1 MADQGVMTGRAQP
14 PAELGDGMSPGLTG
28 KRLLAPAALAVPARR
43 SLGRDLGV
51 GGGVL
56 GLSEHV
62 RPFRG
67 CRRRIMRKQI
77 TCNLFLEFCYYH
89 PVPTWSFFTNHAR
102 VLICITR
109 DPQLRLRDLA
119 ATLDITE
126 RSAHGIVSDLVEAGY
141 VIKEK
146 DGRRN
151 RYRVLA
157 QLPLPEPVTRERTIG
172 EVLGVLVDVDARGR
186 LNTERSGRSA

>member
-1 MADQGVMTGRAQP
+1 MK
-14 PAELGDGMSPGLTG
+14 PGLASDDA
-28 KRLLAPAALAVPARR
+28 LAPAALAVPARR
-43 SLGRDLGV
+43 SLGGDLGV

-56 GLSEHV
+56 GLSEHG

-67 CRRRIMRKQI
+67 CWLRVIRNQI
-77 TCNLFLEFCYYH
+77 TCNSFLEFCYYRH
-89 PVPTWSFFTNHAR
+89 VSTWSFFTNHAR

-109 DPQLRLRDLA
+109 DPEVRLRDLA

-141 VIKEK
+141 VVKEK

-151 RYRVLA
+151 RYLVLA

-172 EVLGVLVDVDARGR
+172 EVLGVLVDVDARSR
-186 LNTERSGRSA
+186 LNTERSGRTV